1 MDGLLYPV
9 SLILIALL
17 AFSFYRTNNTGIA
30 GIVLLVGIYI
40 VYTHETGNTAT
51 DWKND
56 MVESID
62 KSVGNYNSSRGIS
75 KYDEEKIKKEVEEG
89 ENK

>member
-9 SLILIALL
+9 SLLMIALL
-17 AFSFYRTNNTGIA
+17 VFSFYRTHNNVLATI
-30 GIVLLVGIYI
+30 ILLVGIYI

-56 MVESID
+56 MVDSVD
-62 KSVGNYNSSRGIS
+62 KSVGNYNEERGIT
-75 KYDEEKIKKEVEEG
+75 KFDEEKLKEEV
-89 ENK
+89 K

>member
-9 SLILIALL
+9 SLFVVALL
-17 AFSFYRTNNTGIA
+17 VFSFYRTRNNILA
-30 GIVLLVGIYI
+30 FIVFLVGMYI

-56 MVESID
+56 IVESVD
-62 KSVGNYNSSRGIS
+62 KSVGNYNSERGIT
-75 KYDEEKIKKEVEEG
+75 KYDEKKLKEEIK
-89 ENK
+89 